1 VQYTYTHS
9 NFQQTDSFT
18 VFMVEYVQP
27 DAYSV
32 TIPAQVYPQL
42 NYRFAIE
49 SRMHVLQ
56 STENILM
63 HTPDSLC
70 LKSLS
75 VITADKICFAARGLR
90 LTINRRATMFRKRK
104 KQSHKDN
111 FGAVAVRLL
120 IERQNSTTM
129 AIVLDQN
136 CHRCT
141 H

>member
-1 VQYTYTHS
+1 
-9 NFQQTDSFT
+9 
-18 VFMVEYVQP
+18 MVEYVQP
-27 DAYSV
+27 DAYSF

-42 NYRFAIE
+42 NYLFAIE

-104 KQSHKDN
+104 KQSSAPPDRAPK
-111 FGAVAVRLL
+111 
-120 IERQNSTTM
+120 
-129 AIVLDQN
+129 LDDDGH
-136 CHRCT
+136 CSGSKLSSMYALGSGWIMIW
-141 H
+141 